1 MHHEQ
6 TDREIARRRGMVE
19 AVRRGRSQQQVARDF
34 GVSPGTVNRWVRH
47 AQGQR
52 LDRVDWSDRSRV
64 PHTTQRTEA
73 GIEDLVLEVR
83 RQLQVESDL
92 GFHGAE
98 AILQALRGRRIAPLP
113 SERTIYRILRRRGV
127 LDGQRRARRP
137 PPPPGWYLP
146 EVARRGRELDSVD
159 VVEGLVIK
167 GGPQIE
173 VLNGVSLHGGLVMSW
188 PRGESVTAK
197 FVVECLVEHWRQF
210 GLPGYVQFDND
221 TIFQGPHT
229 HPDVV
234 GRVSRLCL
242 GLGVVPVFVPPR
254 EPGFQAAIENYN
266 GSWQAKVWGRFEHA
280 DLDALADRSR
290 RHVAALR
297 RHRADR
303 IEAAPPRSAFPR
315 RWRLNLQAPLKGRM
329 VYLRRTDAEGRA
341 EVLGRAFEVD
351 RHWAHRLVRAEVD
364 LDAGQIRFYRLRRR
378 EPGDQP
384 LLRETAHRIP
394 PKPFHE

>member
-6 TDREIARRRGMVE
+6 TDREIARRWAMVE

-34 GVSPGTVNRWVRH
+34 GVSPGTVNHWVRH
-47 AQGQR
+47 AHGQR
-52 LDRVDWSDRSRV
+52 LDRVDWSDRPRV
-64 PHTTQRTEA
+64 PYTTQRTEA

-83 RQLQVESDL
+83 HQLQVESDL

-98 AILQALRGRRIAPLP
+98 AILEALRGRHIDPLP

-127 LDGQRRARRP
+127 LDGRQRVRRP

-146 EVARRGRELDSVD
+146 EVARRSRELDSVD

-167 GGPQIE
+167 GGPQVE
-173 VLNGVSLHGGLVMSW
+173 VLNGVSLHGGLVASW
-188 PRGESVTAK
+188 PRGESVTAR
-197 FVVECLVEHWRQF
+197 FVVECLVEHWREF
-210 GLPGYVQFDND
+210 GLPGYAQFDND

-242 GLGVVPVFVPPR
+242 GLGAVPVFVPPR

-266 GSWQAKVWGRFEHA
+266 GSWQGKVWARFEHA

-303 IEAAPPRSAFPR
+303 IESAPDRDAFPR
-315 RWRLNLQAPLKGRM
+315 RWRRNFQARPHGRM
-329 VYLRRTDAEGRA
+329 VYLRRTDASGRA
-341 EVLGRAFEVD
+341 EVLGRSFEVD
-351 RHWAHRLVRAEVD
+351 RHWALRLIRAEVELED
-364 LDAGQIRFYRLRRR
+364 LPHL
-378 EPGDQP
+378 PGHP
-384 LLRETAHRIP
+384 E
-394 PKPFHE
+394 

>member
-1 MHHEQ
+1 
-6 TDREIARRRGMVE
+6 MVE

-34 GVSPGTVNRWVRH
+34 GVSPATVNRWVRH
-47 AQGQR
+47 AHGQR
-52 LDRVDWSDRSRV
+52 LDRVDWSDRASI
-64 PHTTQRTEA
+64 PHTTQRADATL
-73 GIEDLVLEVR
+73 EDLVLEVR
-83 RQLQVESDL
+83 SRLRSESDL
-92 GFHGAE
+92 GFFGAE
-98 AILQALRGRRIAPLP
+98 AILAALQARGVEPLP
-113 SERTIYRILRRRGV
+113 AERTVYRILRRRGV
-127 LDGQRRARRP
+127 LDGRHRVRRP

-146 EVARRGRELDSVD
+146 EVARRRRELDSVD

-167 GGPQIE
+167 GGPQVE
-173 VLNGVSLHGGLVMSW
+173 VLNAIALHGGLVASW

-210 GLPGYVQFDND
+210 GLPGYAQFDND
-221 TIFQGPHT
+221 TVFQGPHV
-229 HPDVV
+229 HPDVI

-280 DLDALADRSR
+280 DLDALADRSG

-303 IEAAPPRSAFPR
+303 IEAAPPRGAFPE
-315 RWRLNLQAPLKGRM
+315 RWRLNLQARLKGRM

-341 EVLGRAFEVD
+341 EVLGRAFDVD

-364 LDAGQIRFYRLRRR
+364 LDAGVIRFYRLRRR

-384 LLRETAHRIP
+384 LLKEVVHRIP
-394 PKPFHE
+394 SKPFHE

>member
-1 MHHEQ
+1 
-6 TDREIARRRGMVE
+6 
-19 AVRRGRSQQQVARDF
+19 
-34 GVSPGTVNRWVRH
+34 
-47 AQGQR
+47 
-52 LDRVDWSDRSRV
+52 
-64 PHTTQRTEA
+64 
-73 GIEDLVLEVR
+73 
-83 RQLQVESDL
+83 
-92 GFHGAE
+92 
-98 AILQALRGRRIAPLP
+98 
-113 SERTIYRILRRRGV
+113 
-127 LDGQRRARRP
+127 
-137 PPPPGWYLP
+137 
-146 EVARRGRELDSVD
+146 LDSVD

-167 GGPQIE
+167 GGPQVE
-173 VLNGVSLHGGLVMSW
+173 VLNGVSLHGGLVASW

-197 FVVECLVEHWRQF
+197 FVVECLVEHWREF
-210 GLPGYVQFDND
+210 GLPGYAQFDND

-315 RWRLNLQAPLKGRM
+315 RWRLNLQARLKGRM

-364 LDAGQIRFYRLRRR
+364 LDAGKIRFYRLRRR

-384 LLRETAHRIP
+384 LLRETAHQIP
-394 PKPFHE
+394 AKPFHE

>member
-1 MHHEQ
+1 
-6 TDREIARRRGMVE
+6 
-19 AVRRGRSQQQVARDF
+19 
-34 GVSPGTVNRWVRH
+34 VSPATVNRWVRH

-64 PHTTQRTEA
+64 PYTTQRTEA
-73 GIEDLVLEVR
+73 GIEELILEVR
-83 RQLQVESDL
+83 HQLQVESDL

-98 AILQALRGRRIAPLP
+98 AILQALRDCHIDPLP

-127 LDGQRRARRP
+127 LDGRQRARRP

-146 EVARRGRELDSVD
+146 EVARRSRELDSID

-167 GGPQIE
+167 GGPQVE
-173 VLNGVSLHGGLVMSW
+173 VLNGVSLHGGLVASW
-188 PRGESVTAK
+188 PRGESVTAT
-197 FVVECLVEHWRQF
+197 FVVECLVEHWREF
-210 GLPGYVQFDND
+210 GLPGYAQFDND
-221 TIFQGPHT
+221 TIFQGPHN

-303 IEAAPPRSAFPR
+303 IESAPQRDAFPR
-315 RWRLNLQAPLKGRM
+315 RWRRNLQARLQGRL
-329 VYLRRTDAEGRA
+329 VYLRRTDASGRA
-341 EVLGRAFEVD
+341 EVLGRSFEVD
-351 RHWAHRLVRAEVD
+351 RHWAHRLIRAEVD
-364 LDAGQIRFYRLRRR
+364 LDGGTIRFYRLRRR

-384 LLRETAHRIP
+384 LLREPAHRIP
-394 PKPFHE
+394 ARPFHE